1 MVRVVVVG
9 GGPAGVST
17 ALACKELSEDVEVV
31 LVRKD
36 EKQLIPCGI
45 PYMFTRFSIGENLLS
60 DALLAKYGVK
70 LVIDRAV
77 GIDRDGRRLILEKY
91 GELPY
96 DYLVLA
102 TGSRPSKLNVKGEH
116 IEGVFYVKDDYE
128 KLMLLRERLEESSS
142 VLIVGG
148 GLAGVE
154 VADELA
160 RKGYEVSIVEALPH
174 ILMLNFDPEF
184 ATLIE
189 KYFKDLGV
197 NVFTNTSVL
206 KFEGEGELREVV
218 LSNGV
223 RVKADV
229 SIITVGITPNTLLAE
244 KTGLEVSKYGVKV
257 NQYMVT
263 SDPRIYAVGDCAEKK
278 DLITGKPAKYMLAS
292 IATMEGRV
300 AAVNIVKGNVLKVKG
315 VVPKYV
321 SKVGDMVFGA
331 AGLTEKQAKENGL
344 GYVSSMVSAKDKYP
358 SALSEVKDLTVKLLF
373 SRKGF
378 VIGGQVIGF
387 NEYVGALVNTIG
399 VLVENNVIADN
410 LLSIP
415 QAAHPLVTPS
425 PISEPLAKISLEI
438 INELKRG

>member
-1 MVRVVVVG
+1 MVKVMIVG
-9 GGPAGVST
+9 GGPAGVSA
-17 ALACKELSEDVEVV
+17 ALACKELSDNIEVI
-31 LVRKD
+31 LIREH

-45 PYMFTRFSIGENLLS
+45 PYMFTKFSIEDNLLN
-60 DALLAKYGVK
+60 DDLFKKYGIVLIVDK
-70 LVIDRAV
+70 AISINRASK
-77 GIDRDGRRLILEKY
+77 RLILEKH
-91 GELPY
+91 GELSY

-102 TGSRPSKLNVKGEH
+102 TGSKPSKLNVKGEN
-116 IEGVFYVKDDYE
+116 IKGVFYIKDSYE
-128 KLMLLRERLEESSS
+128 KLSQLSEKLRESSS
-142 VLIVGG
+142 VAIVGG
-148 GLAGVE
+148 GLAGTE
-154 VADELA
+154 IADELA

-184 ATLIE
+184 TMLIE

-206 KFEGEGELREVV
+206 KFEGESELREVV

-244 KTGLEVSKYGVKV
+244 KAALEVSKYGVKV

-278 DLITGKPAKYMLAS
+278 DLITGKPAKCMLAS

-344 GYVSSMVSAKDKYP
+344 EYVSSIVSVKDKYP
-358 SALSEVKDLTVKLLF
+358 SALPEVKDLTVKLLF
-373 SRKGF
+373 SREGF
-378 VIGGQVIGF
+378 IIGGQVIGF

-399 VLVENNVIADN
+399 VLVENNVTADN

-438 INELKRG
+438 ISELKRS

>member
-1 MVRVVVVG
+1 MVKVVIVG

-17 ALACKELSEDVEVV
+17 ALTCKELSEDVEVV

-60 DALLAKYGVK
+60 DALLAKYGVE

-77 GIDRDGRRLILEKY
+77 GIDRDGRRLILEKH

-102 TGSRPSKLNVKGEH
+102 TGSKPSKLNVKGEN
-116 IEGVFYVKDDYE
+116 IKGVFYVKDDYE
-128 KLMLLRERLEESSS
+128 KLVLLSEKLKESSS
-142 VLIVGG
+142 AVIVGC

-197 NVFTNTSVL
+197 KVFTNTSVL
-206 KFEGEGELREVV
+206 KFEGEDELREVV

-244 KTGLEVSKYGVKV
+244 KAGLEVSKYGVKV
-257 NQYMVT
+257 NQYMAT

-278 DLITGKPAKYMLAS
+278 DLITGKHAKYMLAS
-292 IATMEGRV
+292 VATMEGRV

-344 GYVSSMVSAKDKYP
+344 EYASSMVSVKDKYP

-373 SRKGF
+373 SREGF
-378 VIGGQVIGF
+378 IIGGQVVGF

-399 VLVENNVIADN
+399 VLIENDATVDD

-438 INELKRG
+438 MSELKRS

>member
-1 MVRVVVVG
+1 MVKVVVVG
-9 GGPAGVST
+9 GGPAGVSA
-17 ALACKELSEDVEVV
+17 ALALKELDNDVEVI
-31 LVRKD
+31 LIREC

-45 PYMFTRFSIGENLLS
+45 PYMFTRFSIEENLLS
-60 DALLAKYGVK
+60 DALLEKKDVV
-70 LVIDRAV
+70 LIIDRAIGV
-77 GIDRDGRRLILEKY
+77 NRGDKRIILEKH
-91 GELPY
+91 GELFY

-102 TGSRPSKLNVKGEH
+102 TGSKPTKLSVKGEN
-116 IEGVFYVKDDYE
+116 IEGVFYVKDNYR
-128 KLMLLRERLEESSS
+128 KLMLLSEKLREGSS
-142 VLIVGG
+142 VVIVGG

-154 VADELA
+154 IADELA
-160 RKGYEVSIVEALPH
+160 RKGYEVSIIEALPH
-174 ILMLNFDPEF
+174 ILMLNFDLEF
-184 ATLIE
+184 AMLIE

-206 KFEGEGELREVV
+206 KFEGEDKLREVV

-244 KTGLEVSKYGVKV
+244 EAGLEVSKYGVKV
-257 NQYMVT
+257 NQYMAT

-344 GYVSSMVSAKDKYP
+344 EYVSSMVSVKDKYP
-358 SALSEVKDLTVKLLF
+358 SALPEVKDLTVKLLF
-373 SRKGF
+373 SREGF
-378 VIGGQVIGF
+378 IIGGQVVGF

-399 VLVENNVIADN
+399 VLVENNATVND

-425 PISEPLAKISLEI
+425 PISEPLAKNSLEI
-438 INELKRG
+438 ISELKRS

>member
-344 GYVSSMVSAKDKYP
+344 EYVSSIVSVKDKYP
-358 SALSEVKDLTVKLLF
+358 SALPEVKDLTVKLLF
-373 SRKGF
+373 SREGF
-378 VIGGQVIGF
+378 IIGGQVIGF

-399 VLVENNVIADN
+399 VLVENNVTADN

-438 INELKRG
+438 ISELKRS